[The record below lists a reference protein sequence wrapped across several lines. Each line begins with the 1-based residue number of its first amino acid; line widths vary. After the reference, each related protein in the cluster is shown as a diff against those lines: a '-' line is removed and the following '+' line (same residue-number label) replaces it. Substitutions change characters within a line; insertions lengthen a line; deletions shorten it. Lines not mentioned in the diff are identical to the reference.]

1 MSIAHGERVSVGART
16 HVNARTHLWAG
27 PSTGRIDIGA
37 DCLLAPG
44 VFVTA
49 SDYGIAAGQR
59 ILDQPRREQDVR
71 IGDDCWLGTGV
82 VVVAGVEIGDGCVVG
97 AGAVVTRSLPP
108 GSVAV
113 GVPARVVAQRDE
125 PSPSRTA
132 PLRVAALEG
141 AGIPR

>member
-1 MSIAHGERVSVGART
+1 M
-16 HVNARTHLWAG
+16 
-27 PSTGRIDIGA
+27 
-37 DCLLAPG
+37 
-44 VFVTA
+44 
-49 SDYGIAAGQR
+49 
-59 ILDQPRREQDVR
+59 R

-113 GVPARVVAQRDE
+113 GVPARVVAASGEAVGPPPAR
-125 PSPSRTA
+125 
-132 PLRVAALEG
+132 LRVSVAALEG